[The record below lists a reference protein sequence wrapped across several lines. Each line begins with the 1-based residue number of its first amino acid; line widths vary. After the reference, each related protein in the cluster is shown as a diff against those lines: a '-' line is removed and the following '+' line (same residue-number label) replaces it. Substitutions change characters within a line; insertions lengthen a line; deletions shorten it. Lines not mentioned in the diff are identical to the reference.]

1 MSQIQV
7 WSVKFSWIGCL
18 CVCTYGTSSFSTS
31 SFKTGLRECREKW
44 VMSDTIDTDRAKPFS
59 HPQNM
64 EIQFSSMTLHI
75 LAFWTLMIHSGRS
88 TRSGCEKPPWLAHE
102 RPRGYNSAMKGCER
116 STQRWTAAS
125 NIFQRIEE
133 DLLQM
138 NVVSYNTL
146 ISCYSQ
152 EGSAWL
158 GLTWCNLGGEVGL
171 VEHAFASENWSVGL
185 WNWEGPFGDV
195 ISSVIE
201 CVQGPLGYCHI
212 VGIDRYSNIR

>member
-1 MSQIQV
+1 MGHPPSARHFLKLDFVNVVRDGWWVTPSTRTGQSHSHTPRT
-7 WSVKFSWIGCL
+7 WKF
-18 CVCTYGTSSFSTS
+18 
-31 SFKTGLRECREKW
+31 
-44 VMSDTIDTDRAKPFS
+44 
-59 HPQNM
+59 M
-64 EIQFSSMTLHI
+64 EIQFSGMTLHI
-75 LAFWTLMIHSGRS
+75 LAFWTLMIHSGSS
-88 TRSGCEKPPWLAHE
+88 TRSGCEKPPWMAHE

-158 GLTWCNLGGEVGL
+158 GLTWCNLGG
-171 VEHAFASENWSVGL
+171 
-185 WNWEGPFGDV
+185 
-195 ISSVIE
+195 
-201 CVQGPLGYCHI
+201 
-212 VGIDRYSNIR
+212 